1 MLCAR
6 TRWRATGMQE
16 SPGNVQSC
24 VAELKRQMHGLN
36 SLIERALRLGTDAE
50 RLPRVFQR
58 QRHAV
63 EAAIQ
68 VPQVLQ

>member
-1 MLCAR
+1 
-6 TRWRATGMQE
+6 
-16 SPGNVQSC
+16 
-24 VAELKRQMHGLN
+24 MHGLN
-36 SLIERALRLGTDAE
+36 SLIERALRLGTHAE